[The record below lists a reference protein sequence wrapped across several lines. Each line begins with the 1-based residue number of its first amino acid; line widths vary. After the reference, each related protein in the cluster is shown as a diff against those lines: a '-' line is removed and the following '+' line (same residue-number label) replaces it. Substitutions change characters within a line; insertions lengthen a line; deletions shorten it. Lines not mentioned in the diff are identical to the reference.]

1 MEDIL
6 SGVRSSGVQE
16 SVEEKEREYSHE
28 WTGLF
33 FAYFSH
39 LTAHCPLKRFAPTAQ
54 ILLCAML
61 SLFTWFS
68 H

>member
-6 SGVRSSGVQE
+6 LGVRIQD
-16 SVEEKEREYSHE
+16 SVEEKERE
-28 WTGLF
+28 
-33 FAYFSH
+33 FSH
-39 LTAHCPLKRFAPTAQ
+39 LTAHCPLKRFAPIAQ
-54 ILLCAML
+54 ILLCDLCAML